1 MALTSW
7 GADGSRSPFRA
18 ALQLAVSSRSLQYA
32 TFLTSSQ
39 RDVSVP
45 ISFAR
50 VSLPTLRP
58 SSILS
63 NALLRACEA
72 VRCQGNPMCST
83 GGVRERKK
91 EINST
96 CPKSL
101 PSAKALYQR
110 LSSDILSYHSIPY
123 PGQKP
128 LLLQLQN
135 STQRL
140 INTLICNNMHPQPFF
155 TRISITSIHCEVR
168 ILWVCMQRGQRGA
181 MRDRNISSKARSCAM
196 STARSYSAGG
206 LRQRNQKLH
215 SVCGNFGNPKY
226 TRRTQDRHFFSTCF
240 SPVNIV

>member
-91 EINST
+91 RDQLDST
-96 CPKSL
+96 CSKSL

-128 LLLQLQN
+128 LLL
-135 STQRL
+135 RCK
-140 INTLICNNMHPQPFF
+140 IQP
-155 TRISITSIHCEVR
+155 
-168 ILWVCMQRGQRGA
+168 RG
-181 MRDRNISSKARSCAM
+181 
-196 STARSYSAGG
+196 
-206 LRQRNQKLH
+206 
-215 SVCGNFGNPKY
+215 
-226 TRRTQDRHFFSTCF
+226 
-240 SPVNIV
+240 